1 MLAPV
6 LKDVL
11 AKANNF
17 DASLVQEIC
26 IGNVNQ
32 PGAGSTTSRMAQF
45 LGDIPHT
52 TPLYGINRLCSSGL
66 QAIMDVANS
75 IRAGQIDC
83 GIGGGVES
91 MSMYDMQ
98 KSIDPEKLSDQI
110 FENERAQKCLMPMG
124 ITSENVA
131 QKYGLTR
138 TQLDQMA
145 VDSHAKAAHAQKMGW
160 PKDEITVYKTTFK
173 DKEGNEKEVVIDRD
187 DGVRP

>member
-1 MLAPV
+1 MASRLNTIAGHLNSTSTYNTGKVQPKHDDDIVICSYARTAMTRARRGPQKDTPCEAMLAPV

-17 DASLVQEIC
+17 DPKLVQEIC

-45 LGDIPHT
+45 LGEIPDT

-66 QAIMDVANS
+66 QAIIDVANS

-98 KSIDPEKLSDQI
+98 KSIDPEKLSD
-110 FENERAQKCLMPMG
+110 
-124 ITSENVA
+124 
-131 QKYGLTR
+131 
-138 TQLDQMA
+138 
-145 VDSHAKAAHAQKMGW
+145 
-160 PKDEITVYKTTFK
+160 
-173 DKEGNEKEVVIDRD
+173 
-187 DGVRP
+187 